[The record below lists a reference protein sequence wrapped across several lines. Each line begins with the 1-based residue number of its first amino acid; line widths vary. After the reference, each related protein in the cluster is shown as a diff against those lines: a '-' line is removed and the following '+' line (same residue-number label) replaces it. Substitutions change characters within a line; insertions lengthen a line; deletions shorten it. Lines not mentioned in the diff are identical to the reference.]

1 MKNAGIKS
9 NVKYRE
15 MCDVIPGGERA
26 VVSTRIG
33 KQPPPTFL
41 SLP

>member
-1 MKNAGIKS
+1 MTAVEA

-15 MCDVIPGGERA
+15 MCDVKLGGERA
-26 VVSTRIG
+26 VVSTGIA

-41 SLP
+41 SFR